1 LLQEEYGWHST
12 VRRRAGR
19 ERSGVPIQLDG
30 STRSAAQLSDEHG
43 DVDVLTVEERKS
55 VGAFVCEVVEK
66 VKAGRKGKEGIEMKG
81 DDDVFSPGGE
91 SIIPPLHTYTWY
103 IQTYISEHPSTLLI
117 PFGHGKTARD
127 RSTVALPVCC
137 LPFDHANPFS
147 PYPPFGVERPRGLSV
162 DPHFITVHTLIAK
175 SFLIIARPSDTNTR
189 KDTHAPRSPRH
200 YFMQVIPVRRPPC
213 QAPTQSILGLAR
225 LHRPP
230 QAQAQAQD
238 RNTAWRR
245 VMLPRNNLN
254 PLPPNSSGT
263 RPLHL
268 CRRLSRVLIA

>member
-1 LLQEEYGWHST
+1 
-12 VRRRAGR
+12 
-19 ERSGVPIQLDG
+19 
-30 STRSAAQLSDEHG
+30 
-43 DVDVLTVEERKS
+43 
-55 VGAFVCEVVEK
+55 
-66 VKAGRKGKEGIEMKG
+66 MKG

-162 DPHFITVHTLIAK
+162 DPHFITVHNLIAK

-200 YFMQVIPVRRPPC
+200 YFMQVIPVRRPPLSS
-213 QAPTQSILGLAR
+213 AHSI
-225 LHRPP
+225 
-230 QAQAQAQD
+230 
-238 RNTAWRR
+238 
-245 VMLPRNNLN
+245 
-254 PLPPNSSGT
+254 NS
-263 RPLHL
+263 
-268 CRRLSRVLIA
+268 RLSPPSQTTPGTGTGSRQEHRVAASNATQK